1 MTSFK
6 TESTYQI
13 ASKEEEES
21 TRCCWFWN
29 EKKYS
34 LRDIQYSMDDGDHKI
49 IFITKNSDNKTVTS
63 KPRNFSSKVLETGE
77 EYSSSFKTS
86 YDKKYHINLTFKTSQ
101 ENEVKFVRGFIYKN
115 NQERLVKSYKIERV
129 IINGESEY
137 VGICW
142 VL

>member
-6 TESTYQI
+6 SESMYQI
-13 ASKEEEES
+13 APKEEES
-21 TRCCWFWN
+21 NMCCWFWN
-29 EKKYS
+29 EKEYS

-49 IFITKNSDNKTVTS
+49 IFITKNSRDKTFTS
-63 KPRNFSSKVLETGE
+63 NPINFSSKVLETGE

-101 ENEVKFVRGFIYKN
+101 ENDVQFIRGFIYKDN
-115 NQERLVKSYKIERV
+115 NERVVRSYKIERV
-129 IINGESEY
+129 IINGQSEY